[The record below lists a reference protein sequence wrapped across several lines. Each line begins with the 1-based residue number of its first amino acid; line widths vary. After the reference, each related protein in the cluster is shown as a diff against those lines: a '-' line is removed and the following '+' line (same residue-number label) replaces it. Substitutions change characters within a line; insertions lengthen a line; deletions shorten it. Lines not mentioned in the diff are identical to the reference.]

1 MHDCVLVI
9 VMTMNLDHDVYNEND
24 DNNDNNDND
33 DRPSLLFCLLSLLA
47 SYCHGTNYLIKVIFC
62 ITIINMMIINI
73 MVIITMTISIVMIM
87 MMIRTYAA

>member
-1 MHDCVLVI
+1 MTKNHD
-9 VMTMNLDHDVYNEND
+9 DNEYDND
-24 DNNDNNDND
+24 DQDDDGND

-87 MMIRTYAA
+87 MMIRTYAV